1 MSPMRQRGVRDPST
15 YGTPEEEARRA
26 LKKAV
31 DLLSRRGYATSELRK
46 RLERQGPPEA
56 AASAVARLEAA
67 GFLDDGAWA
76 ASYVDGP
83 RGRERS
89 RAMLRRDLR
98 SKGVE
103 DEVAASALAEHDDR
117 AAALET
123 ARKRVRSL
131 MRLEPE
137 VRARRLRDYLLRRG
151 FSGSVV
157 RATLEVV
164 LTSVPGD
171 DLDGFASLGE

>member
-1 MSPMRQRGVRDPST
+1 MTAMRQRAPRDPET

-31 DLLSRRGYATSELRK
+31 DLLSRRGYPTSELRK
-46 RLERQGPPEA
+46 RLERQSPPEA
-56 AASAVARLEAA
+56 VDAALARLETA

-89 RAMLRRDLR
+89 QSMLRRDLR
-98 SKGVE
+98 SNGIE
-103 DEVAASALAEHDDR
+103 EEAAASVLEDHDDR
-117 AAALET
+117 EAALRVAE
-123 ARKRVRSL
+123 RRVRSL
-131 MRLEPE
+131 ARLEPE

-151 FSGSVV
+151 FGGAVV
-157 RATLEVV
+157 RATLDAV
-164 LTSVPGD
+164 LAATPRDEGRD
-171 DLDGFASLGE
+171 FDA